1 MRIQTLTLKNFR
13 NYEDETF
20 TFDGGL
26 NVLYGRNA
34 QGKTNCAEAVFYLC
48 TGTSPRARKDRQMI
62 RAGQESAHIA
72 ALADTRFG
80 SVRIE
85 ADIFESRREVRING
99 SKIARNADLL
109 GNIDGVFFSPSELRI
124 VQDGPEERRRFLNV
138 SLSQM
143 SRSYYTALVRYNKI
157 LEQRNALLK
166 SRDLSLVFETLPVWD
181 AQLCRYAAEIVR
193 RRGEYIAML
202 SPLAAERHARLT
214 DGAEQLSISSERK
227 YAGEEGEIEQALLRE
242 RVFRKLRAR
251 RPPRLHRLRPPPRR
265 FEDRHRRQR
274 GARVRLAGADA
285 HRRPRHQAG
294 GGGNFPPPIWAAA
307 GG

>member
-1 MRIQTLTLKNFR
+1 MRIRTLTLQNFR

-20 TFDGGL
+20 TFDEGI

-62 RAGQESAHIA
+62 RAGQESARIA

-85 ADIFESRREVRING
+85 ADIFENRREIRING
-99 SKIARNADLL
+99 SRIARNADLL
-109 GNIDGVFFSPSELRI
+109 GNIDGVFFSPGELRI

-143 SRSYYTALVRYNKI
+143 SRSYYTALIRYNKI

-166 SRDLSLVFETLPVWD
+166 NRDLSLVFETLPVWD
-181 AQLCRYAAEIVR
+181 VQLCRYAAEIVR

-202 SPLAAERHARLT
+202 SLVNMVGNGQRHMSRIDCNDLQFWMPVIWDKIAVIRLAAVQRWIDLK
-214 DGAEQLSISSERK
+214 GK
-227 YAGEEGEIEQALLRE
+227 C
-242 RVFRKLRAR
+242 LRAMLAFFPSCR
-251 RPPRLHRLRPPPRR
+251 IHAIPPQDSLK
-265 FEDRHRRQR
+265 
-274 GARVRLAGADA
+274 
-285 HRRPRHQAG
+285 
-294 GGGNFPPPIWAAA
+294 
-307 GG
+307 

>member
-1 MRIQTLTLKNFR
+1 MRIRTLTLQNFR

-20 TFDGGL
+20 TFDEGI

-62 RAGQESAHIA
+62 RAGQESARIA

-85 ADIFESRREVRING
+85 ADIFENRREIRING
-99 SKIARNADLL
+99 SRIARNADLL
-109 GNIDGVFFSPSELRI
+109 GNIDGVFFSPGELRI

-143 SRSYYTALVRYNKI
+143 SRSYYTALIRYNKI

-166 SRDLSLVFETLPVWD
+166 NRDLSLVFETLPVWD
-181 AQLCRYAAEIVR
+181 VQLCRYAAEIVR

-214 DGAEQLSISSERK
+214 DGAEQLEIFPERQ
-227 YAGEEGEIEQALLRE
+227 YAGEEAEIEQALLRE
-242 RVFRKLRAR
+242 FSE
-251 RPPRLHRLRPPPRR
+251 HY
-265 FEDRHRRQR
+265 
-274 GARVRLAGADA
+274 
-285 HRRPRHQAG
+285 
-294 GGGNFPPPIWAAA
+294 
-307 GG
+307 

>member
-1 MRIQTLTLKNFR
+1 
-13 NYEDETF
+13 
-20 TFDGGL
+20 
-26 NVLYGRNA
+26 
-34 QGKTNCAEAVFYLC
+34 
-48 TGTSPRARKDRQMI
+48 MI

-80 SVRIE
+80 SVHIE

-193 RRGEYIAML
+193 RRGES
-202 SPLAAERHARLT
+202 SPCSRRSPPSGTPPDRRGRAAVH
-214 DGAEQLSISSERK
+214 
-227 YAGEEGEIEQALLRE
+227 LLRAQVRGGGRGDRAGAAA

-265 FEDRHRRQR
+265 FEDRHRRQG

-285 HRRPRHQAG
+285 HRRARHQAG
-294 GGGNFPPPIWAAA
+294 GGGKFPAVSRASRPCSSSTT
-307 GG
+307 